1 MRLYQSFMEKI
12 STINI
17 AKKFNQFSEQWS
29 PKIIAELNGQHIKI
43 AKVEGEF
50 IWHQHDNEDELF
62 LVIKGTLHMKLRD
75 GERIIKEGEMIVIPK
90 GVEHLPYSEEETWI
104 LMMEPT
110 STLNTGN
117 EINEKTVSNLEK
129 I

>member
-1 MRLYQSFMEKI
+1 MKEI
-12 STINI
+12 DTINI
-17 AKKFNQFSEQWS
+17 ADKFSKFSEQWS

-43 AKVEGEF
+43 AKVEGDF
-50 IWHQHDNEDELF
+50 IWHKHDNEDELF

-75 GERIIKEGEMIVIPK
+75 GEKTIGEGEMIVIPQ
-90 GVEHLPYSEEETWI
+90 GVEHLPYANEETWI

-110 STLNTGN
+110 TTLNTGN
-117 EINEKTVSNLEK
+117 IVNEKTVSNLEN